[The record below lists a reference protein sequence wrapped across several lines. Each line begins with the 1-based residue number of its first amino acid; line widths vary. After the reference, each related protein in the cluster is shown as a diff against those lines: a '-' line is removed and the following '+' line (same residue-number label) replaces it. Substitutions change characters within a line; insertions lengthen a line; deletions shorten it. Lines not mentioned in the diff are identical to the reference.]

1 MFAAAHEAFTRSG
14 RGAKQIH
21 EKPRIAVEIA
31 NEVQI
36 FVGTEILQRAG
47 IAALLLILRP
57 EALRHRKIVMNAG
70 DCLHDLAV
78 AIAQSLAI
86 QSLELAHVRRAKQRY
101 RYFVFA
107 AKRAGHARSPKHFLV
122 I

>member
-36 FVGTEILQRAG
+36 FVGTEIYTLS
-47 IAALLLILRP
+47 
-57 EALRHRKIVMNAG
+57 
-70 DCLHDLAV
+70 LHDALP
-78 AIAQSLAI
+78 IYCGQKLSGIEKL
-86 QSLELAHVRRAKQRY
+86 
-101 RYFVFA
+101 
-107 AKRAGHARSPKHFLV
+107 
-122 I
+122 